1 MMFGGDFEQGE
12 GAAAEVQSSAGANL
26 GGTTTRGREGTGP
39 PGRQQRQRAAA
50 GAAEAGVHGGGA
62 ACGGAAAA
70 AAGQPAGES
79 PYQPPPGVHIYI
91 YSCYLR

>member
-39 PGRQQRQRAAA
+39 PGRQQRQRAA